1 MDLKQLS
8 YFVTVIQEG
17 TISGAARKLHL
28 TQPPLS
34 AQMKLLE
41 EEAGC
46 LLFERGSRH
55 IQPTAAGQMLYGRA
69 IKMLELADITAR
81 ELKDYREGTAGI
93 LRLGVVSSVGSTY
106 LIHAVRNFQKQY
118 PHIDF
123 ELTEGNTYQLLEQ
136 LSSGLIELALVR
148 TPFSGQGLTSLPLI
162 EEPLLAVGNKR
173 YFPEGDTFTLS
184 DLSGLP
190 LILYRRWETI
200 LLDSFREAGLVPHI
214 FCKNDDARTSAIWA
228 DAGLGISILPA
239 SAFGLVKNPGTVS
252 RQISDLPLASS
263 ICLVR
268 SQDTW
273 ISTAAHAFL
282 TCLSETCLQVSGEL
296 QKPPWNRS
304 TEAFPVSSY

>member
-55 IQPTAAGQMLYGRA
+55 VQLTAAGQMLYGRA
-69 IKMLELADITAR
+69 VKMLELADITAR
-81 ELKDYREGTAGI
+81 ELKDYRDGTAGC

-106 LIHAVRNFQKQY
+106 LIHAVQDFQKQY

-148 TPFSGQGLTSLPLI
+148 TPFSKQGLTSVPLI
-162 EEPLLAVGNKR
+162 EEPLLAVGSKR
-173 YFPEGDTFTLS
+173 YFQNKNSITLS
-184 DLSGLP
+184 DLSGKPDWFPMFSVKMTMPELPSSGLMPDLESPFSRLP
-190 LILYRRWETI
+190 L
-200 LLDSFREAGLVPHI
+200 
-214 FCKNDDARTSAIWA
+214 
-228 DAGLGISILPA
+228 
-239 SAFGLVKNPGTVS
+239 
-252 RQISDLPLASS
+252 SD
-263 ICLVR
+263 
-268 SQDTW
+268 W
-273 ISTAAHAFL
+273 
-282 TCLSETCLQVSGEL
+282 
-296 QKPPWNRS
+296 
-304 TEAFPVSSY
+304 